1 MLTVSKAYGS
11 FLNVLSIASMPTFT
25 DSIGSPF
32 IEPEVS
38 INKYTGNLRAIL

>member
-1 MLTVSKAYGS
+1 
-11 FLNVLSIASMPTFT
+11 MPTFT

-38 INKYTGNLRAIL
+38 ISKYTGNLRDIIFCWFIYHYPCEKRR